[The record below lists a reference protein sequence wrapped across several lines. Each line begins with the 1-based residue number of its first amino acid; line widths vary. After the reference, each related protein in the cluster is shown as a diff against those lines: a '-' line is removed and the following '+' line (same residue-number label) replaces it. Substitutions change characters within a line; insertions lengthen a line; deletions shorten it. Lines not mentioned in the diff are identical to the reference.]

1 MEENDSGREP
11 LKEKHT
17 VHIGAIGHVGEDNEE
32 CVTRI
37 MQYLEDKIKGNG
49 VERE

>member
-32 CVTRI
+32 CVNNI
-37 MQYLEDKIKGNG
+37 IEYLKSKIEDEGRG
-49 VERE
+49 RE